1 MSSEFSLN
9 SCTVNRRAAAAG
21 GGAILAGMSPWM
33 VSIHS
38 CCSWLA
44 LHSMACCSISSCLCA
59 ASSSALLSSRS
70 ALHSSASMKVLNPRL
85 GVLKPGLVGVEK
97 IRDQTSLLGLRRLR
111 LRRSDL

>member
-9 SCTVNRRAAAAG
+9 SCMVNWGAAAAG
-21 GGAILAGMSPWM
+21 GGAILAGMSPRM

-44 LHSMACCSISSCLCA
+44 LRSLAHCSISSCLRA

-70 ALHSSASMKVLNPRL
+70 ALRSSASMKVLNPRL
-85 GVLKPGLVGVEK
+85 RVLKPGLVGVEK
-97 IRDQTSLLGLRRLR
+97 IGGSNIPPGVAKLEAAEI
-111 LRRSDL
+111 